1 MLLIWYI
8 MGGRS
13 GEDLVIGFILS
24 IGISWILEKRDIH
37 SHLGDISRTLQR
49 YPISLIKGIYE
60 SIVLTIGFT
69 DKLKRKVIHRQVHTK
84 DVFSQT
90 INITATP
97 MSIVFDYDSK
107 SGELYIH
114 EVHKR

>member
-1 MLLIWYI
+1 

-13 GEDLVIGFILS
+13 GEDLVIGLLLS
-24 IGISWILEKRDIH
+24 IVISWILEKRDIH

-49 YPISLIKGIYE
+49 YPITLLKGIYE
-60 SIVLTIGFT
+60 SIVLTMGFSS
-69 DKLKRKVIHRQVHTK
+69 KLRRKVVHRQVHTK
-84 DVFSQT
+84 DVFAST

-97 MSIVFDYDSK
+97 LTIVFDYDSE